1 MTDQKNIALK
11 ETEIQ
16 GLSLEELE
24 GHTGER
30 LPDREEMSL
39 VNANVAAPVNLA
51 LAANLFSDNSTAIAN
66 AEQNNFIEQN
76 NEQNNFEQNNFEDR
90 DEDNFEQYGYM
101 QDNFRDDDFM
111 RDEELVNANVAA
123 PVNAG
128 VATNVLSDGSIAA
141 ANAEQNNF
149 IEQNNEQN
157 NFEQNNFEDRDED
170 NFEDRN
176 YR

>member
-1 MTDQKNIALK
+1 MTDQKNIACK
-11 ETEIQ
+11 ETEIE

-24 GHTGER
+24 GHTGEH

-76 NEQNNFEQNNFEDR
+76 NEQDNFEQDDRFEQDDEQDNFEDR
-90 DEDNFEQYGYM
+90 DEQ
-101 QDNFRDDDFM
+101 
-111 RDEELVNANVAA
+111 
-123 PVNAG
+123 
-128 VATNVLSDGSIAA
+128 
-141 ANAEQNNF
+141 
-149 IEQNNEQN
+149 
-157 NFEQNNFEDRDED
+157 D

>member
-1 MTDQKNIALK
+1 MTDQNKMMSK
-11 ETEIQ
+11 EIQ

-24 GHTGER
+24 AHTGEH

-76 NEQNNFEQNNFEDR
+76 NEQDNFERNNFEQYDR
-90 DEDNFEQYGYM
+90 FEQYGYM
-101 QDNFRDDDFM
+101 QDDSRDDDSM
-111 RDEELVNANVAA
+111 RDEELMNANIAA
-123 PVNAG
+123 PTNAA
-128 VATNVLSDGSIAA
+128 VATNVFSDDSIAV
-141 ANAEQNNF
+141 ANANQNNF
-149 IEQNNEQN
+149 IEQNNFERN
-157 NFEQNNFEDRDED
+157 NFMEF
-170 NFEDRN
+170 

>member
-1 MTDQKNIALK
+1 MTDQKMMTSK
-11 ETEIQ
+11 EIQ

-24 GHTGER
+24 AQTGEH

-39 VNANVAAPVNLA
+39 VNANIAAPVNVA
-51 LAANLFSDNSTAIAN
+51 FAANIFSDNSTAIAN
-66 AEQNNFIEQN
+66 AEQNNDIEQN
-76 NEQNNFEQNNFEDR
+76 NEQDNFEQYGYMQ
-90 DEDNFEQYGYM
+90 DNYEQYGYM

-123 PVNAG
+123 PTNAA
-128 VATNVLSDGSIAA
+128 VATNAFSDDSIAV

-149 IEQNNEQN
+149 IEQSNEQN
-157 NFEQNNFEDRDED
+157 NFEQDDRFEQDDEQD